1 MRIKIYASDIRIK
14 LRDKL
19 RKIYLRSRNLKEI
32 NEKAS
37 IICSNCLA
45 GIVMHEYKMRFNT
58 PTINLWIYPS
68 DFIKFCNNLEEYL
81 NCEIVEVKDSGKD
94 YPVGRIKDINV
105 HFLHYSNIKEA
116 IKAWE
121 KRKKR
126 VDLNNIYIVMTERD
140 GCTFEDLKKF
150 DKLPYEKK
158 VVFTAKKYDEIQS
171 SYYVKGF
178 EEQGF
183 VNMLEYKN
191 KIGPFKYYDSFRFD
205 KWLKKDIMVS

>member
-121 KRKKR
+121 KRKKES
-126 VDLNNIYIVMTERD
+126 I
-140 GCTFEDLKKF
+140 
-150 DKLPYEKK
+150 
-158 VVFTAKKYDEIQS
+158 
-171 SYYVKGF
+171 
-178 EEQGF
+178 
-183 VNMLEYKN
+183 
-191 KIGPFKYYDSFRFD
+191 
-205 KWLKKDIMVS
+205 